1 MWPQTNK
8 SSSHQNLTW
17 EQSLDPCQ
25 QNYRP
30 RHWWFILFKIC
41 LQIALWKGYSSN
53 LGSCLAPG
61 SSSENSWYI
70 TQSFPRGMSEM
81 CVKYP
86 TFKTQKQ
93 ITTSPPYFLVIQW
106 LISLVLVVK
115 EARKPSVLE
124 GRMLEMMKFDNVW
137 YELCRPARQAPCT
150 STCWNRFNEGWDR
163 SDSDEICITMAGTR
177 EDWLFYNKTST
188 FSTQWRCCILSTS
201 VISWSKWWVSG

>member
-93 ITTSPPYFLVIQW
+93 INDQSSIFLGNSVTNLVGYGCKGSQEAICIGGADVRDDEVWQCLIWTLQTCSPC
-106 LISLVLVVK
+106 SLHQH
-115 EARKPSVLE
+115 
-124 GRMLEMMKFDNVW
+124 MLE
-137 YELCRPARQAPCT
+137 Q
-150 STCWNRFNEGWDR
+150 
-163 SDSDEICITMAGTR
+163 I
-177 EDWLFYNKTST
+177 
-188 FSTQWRCCILSTS
+188 
-201 VISWSKWWVSG
+201 